1 VCIKS
6 DQLTQKINI
15 DFCRLNLMLYDAFQG
30 IINVTKETANE
41 MPKSSDESEN
51 NTDEK
56 SKN

>member
-1 VCIKS
+1 
-6 DQLTQKINI
+6 
-15 DFCRLNLMLYDAFQG
+15 MLYDAFQG